1 MLNLRAGASSLQLVP
16 EHGGAIFDWRFAHQ
30 PVLQAVRGV
39 GCFPLVPYANRI
51 AFGKFKSQGMAHQIP
66 LNFGDHRHSIHGLGW
81 QRRWAMVGS
90 GANDARLS
98 LTHDGFGAWPYRF
111 TAEQYFVLRPDSL
124 TIEIRMTN
132 RHDTPAPAGL
142 GLHPYFRR
150 PAGATLRFHAATVWL
165 NDPTALPTKQIPV
178 PDLWNH
184 AGGMA
189 VGAAPLDN
197 CFSGWDGLAHIG
209 LGPMKLTIEASGA
222 FRHLQVYTPEGQDF
236 FCVEP
241 VTHRPNGVNAANGMT
256 VLGPGET
263 LSGTVVFHM
272 ADSSPA

>member
-16 EHGGAIFDWRFAHQ
+16 EHGGAIFDWRFAHR

-51 AFGKFKSQGMAHQIP
+51 AFGKFKSQGMAHQVP

-81 QRRWAMVGS
+81 QRRWAMEGS

-98 LTHDGFGAWPYRF
+98 LTHDGFDAWPYRF

-197 CFSGWDGLAHIG
+197 CFSGWDGVAHIG

>member
-1 MLNLRAGASSLQLVP
+1 MLNLRAGPSSLQLVP
-16 EHGGAIFDWRFAHQ
+16 EHGGAIFDWRFSHR

-51 AFGKFKSQGMAHQIP
+51 AFGKFKTQGMAHQVP
-66 LNFGDHRHSIHGLGW
+66 LNFGDHPHSIHGLGW
-81 QRRWAMVGS
+81 QRRWILEGS
-90 GANDARLS
+90 GADDARLS

-111 TAEQYFVLRPDSL
+111 TAEQYFLLRQDSL

-150 PAGATLRFHAATVWL
+150 PAGATLRFNAATVWL
-165 NDPTALPTKQIPV
+165 NDPTALPISQIPV

-184 AGGMA
+184 AAGMA
-189 VGAAPLDN
+189 VGAASLDN
-197 CFSGWDGLAHIG
+197 CFSGWDGLAHIC
-209 LGPMKLTIEASGA
+209 LGPMNLTIEASAA
-222 FRHLQVYTPEGQDF
+222 FKHLQVYTPEGQDF

-241 VTHRPNGVNAANGMT
+241 VTHRPNGINATNGMT

-272 ADSSPA
+272 AEASSV

>member
-16 EHGGAIFDWRFAHQ
+16 EHGGAIFDWRFAHR

-51 AFGKFKSQGMAHQIP
+51 AFGKFKSQGMAHQVP

-81 QRRWAMVGS
+81 QRRWAMEGS

-197 CFSGWDGLAHIG
+197 CFSGWDGVAHIG